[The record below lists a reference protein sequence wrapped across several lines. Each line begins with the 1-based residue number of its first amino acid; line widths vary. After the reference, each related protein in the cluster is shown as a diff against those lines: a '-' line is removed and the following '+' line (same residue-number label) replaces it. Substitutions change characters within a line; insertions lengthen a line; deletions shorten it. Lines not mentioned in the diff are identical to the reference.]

1 MDDTTKVALIPGASR
16 PIGRA
21 IARSFARLG
30 YNLCLPYYDWP
41 ESVTEMKEEFDQ
53 LGAHFIADKIDLR
66 NQDQTKGFVQQIL
79 QKFGKLDVLINNIE
93 RGGMPIVHGSYDYV
107 HNKDQ
112 WQREIDT
119 TLNAKVHL
127 YKACLPLLQK
137 APKATVVNITSIAG
151 ECARSGPAALFFSDG
166 YSSANAALSPLTRTW
181 AREGAPNIR
190 VNELA
195 LGFIDSRHGKGTR
208 GWKEIGKKDKKELLN
223 HILLGR
229 TGKPKEVAKMTTF
242 LCEEASYLTGCQ
254 IKMDGG
260 YSLGG
265 EAVPPLPLGI
275 LG

>member
-1 MDDTTKVALIPGASR
+1 MTSPVKIALVPGASR

-21 IARSFARLG
+21 IARALAHNG
-30 YNLCLPYYDWP
+30 YILYLPYFDWP
-41 ESVTEMKEEFDQ
+41 ESIAEMKDEFHNAGHTFFCEH
-53 LGAHFIADKIDLR
+53 LDLR
-66 NQDQTKGFVQQIL
+66 NQQQVQNYVEKISS
-79 QKFGKLDVLINNIE
+79 KFGKLDVLINNIE
-93 RGGMPIVHGSYDYV
+93 RGGMPIVHGSYEHP

-127 YKACLPLLQK
+127 FTACFALLLNSPQ
-137 APKATVVNITSIAG
+137 ASVINITSIAG

-166 YSSANAALSPLTRTW
+166 YSSANAAVSPLTATW
-181 AREGAPNIR
+181 ARQGAPHIR

-208 GWKEIGKKDKKELLN
+208 GWQELREQDKQNLHD

-229 TGKPKEVAKMTTF
+229 TGTPQEVADTVEF
-242 LCEEASYLTGCQ
+242 LCEKASYITGTR

-260 YSLGG
+260 YCLGG
-265 EAVPPLPLGI
+265 EPVPALPPGI
-275 LG
+275 M